1 MESQAGGDFVA
12 DYGTFRAS
20 LLVNKIV
27 LDNNKCFYST
37 NNGPWGN
44 RLQFINDCS
53 LAVLMRASTGSHQI
67 IY

>member
-1 MESQAGGDFVA
+1 MESQAGEDFVA
-12 DYGTFRAS
+12 EGTFSAS

-37 NNGPWGN
+37 YNDPWGN
-44 RLQFINDCS
+44 LLQFINDRS
-53 LAVLMRASTGSHQI
+53 QLTVLMRASTGSHQI

>member
-1 MESQAGGDFVA
+1 MESQAGEDFVA
-12 DYGTFRAS
+12 EGTFRAS

-37 NNGPWGN
+37 YNGPWGN
-44 RLQFINDCS
+44 LLQFINDRS
-53 LAVLMRASTGSHQI
+53 QLTVLMRASTGSHQI

>member
-12 DYGTFRAS
+12 EGTVAAS
-20 LLVNKIV
+20 LLVNKMV
-27 LDNNKCFYST
+27 LDNNKCFYSS

-44 RLQFINDCS
+44 LLQFINDRS
-53 LAVLMRASTGSHQI
+53 LTVLMRASTGSNQI